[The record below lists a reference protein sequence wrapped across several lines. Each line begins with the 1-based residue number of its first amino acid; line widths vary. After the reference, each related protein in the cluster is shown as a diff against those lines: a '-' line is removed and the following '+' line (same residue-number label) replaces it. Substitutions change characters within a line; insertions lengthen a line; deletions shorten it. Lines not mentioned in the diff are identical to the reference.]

1 MRQFARLSVAALA
14 VVTIWLVATPA
25 RLGAG

>member
-1 MRQFARLSVAALA
+1 MRQFALCKIGALIA
-14 VVTIWLVATPA
+14 VTIWLVATPA